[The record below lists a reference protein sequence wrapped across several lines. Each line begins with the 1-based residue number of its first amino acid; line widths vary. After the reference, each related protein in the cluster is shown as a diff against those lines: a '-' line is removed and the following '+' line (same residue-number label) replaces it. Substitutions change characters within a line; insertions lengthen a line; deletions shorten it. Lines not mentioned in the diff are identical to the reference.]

1 MKKLFLLGIACTCLL
16 TAGWSQKKYKTE
28 NVILITL
35 DGMRW
40 QEVFTGADPSIIRN
54 KEFTEDSVSLKKKF
68 WSADVNERRK
78 LLLPFVWNTIA
89 TQGQLYGNR
98 TKNNLVNV
106 TNKMWFSYPGYNEIL
121 TGTADDVHIDSNDK
135 NDNPNITFL
144 EKVNQQPAYKN
155 KVAAFTSWD
164 CFPAIVNT
172 KRSGVLVNAGIDT
185 YQGSK
190 LNDSQKLLNQLISE
204 LPYLG
209 ETRPDALTFHL
220 GFEYL
225 KQNNPSVLFMSFDET
240 DHFAHEGKYDLY
252 LQSAHYT
259 DNFLNQLWTWVQSQP
274 KYKDKTTLIITTDH
288 GRGDTRPDAWRHHG
302 QKEPNCDQ
310 IWMAVLGPDTSATGE
325 QTQSQQHHQNQVAAT
340 AMKLLSIPFEAA
352 GKPVSEAVGK

>member
-1 MKKLFLLGIACTCLL
+1 MKKIFALIMMLFCL
-16 TAGWSQKKYKTE
+16 TSAWSQKKYKTE

-54 KEFTEDSVSLKKKF
+54 KDFTEDSVSLKKKF
-68 WSADVNERRK
+68 WATDINERRK
-78 LLLPFVWNTIA
+78 LLMPFVWNTIA
-89 TQGQLYGNR
+89 AKGQLFGNR
-98 TKNNLVNV
+98 TKNNFVNV
-106 TNKMWFSYPGYNEIL
+106 TNQMWFSYPGYNEIL
-121 TGTADDVHIDSNDK
+121 TGTADDIRINSNDK

-225 KQNNPSVLFMSFDET
+225 KQNNPFVLFMSFDET

-252 LQSAHYT
+252 LQSARYT
-259 DNFLNQLWTWVQSQP
+259 DNFINELWTWLQSQL

-302 QKEPNCDQ
+302 RKETNCDQ
-310 IWMAVLGPDTSATGE
+310 IWMAMIGPDTPDTGE
-325 QTQSQQHHQNQVAAT
+325 QIQSQQHYQNQVAAT
-340 AMKLLSIPFEAA
+340 IMKLLSIPFEAA
-352 GKPVSEAVGK
+352 GKPVEEAIVK